1 MTIKTMDCYWCR
13 RLGSI
18 LYQRASIRLF
28 IPRHDDV
35 FPLCI
40 KWWSSLG
47 FLTGSRFLR
56 MSSSGIK
63 MTSLIE
69 CPAWLKC
76 KETGVGS
83 LSWRWFK
90 MDRRCSP
97 DRSLSWRLVSPMY
110 WHLNLLHWIKGPLLV
125 SGQRIVKYSIKIVSI
140 KWPLDYVFGTP
151 IETVKSRLVPAVSLS
166 RYMSCPLKSS
176 GIPEN

>member
-28 IPRHDDV
+28 IPRNHDV

-47 FLTGSRFLR
+47 FLTGSRLLR
-56 MSSSGIK
+56 VSSSGIK

-83 LSWRWFK
+83 
-90 MDRRCSP
+90 DRRCSP

-110 WHLNLLHWIKGPLLV
+110 WHLNLLHWIKGSLLV

-176 GIPEN
+176 GTRVD